1 MQHFCK
7 TSQKLTFKL
16 KNSNYLTN
24 EKINW
29 MVKKSLLL
37 MNSNTQVPLMLKLLS
52 PTTLFVL
59 VS

>member
-7 TSQKLTFKL
+7 TSQKLIFKL

-24 EKINW
+24 GKINW
-29 MVKKSLLL
+29 KVKKSLLL
-37 MNSNTQVPLMLKLLS
+37 VNNNTQVPLILKLLS
-52 PTTLFVL
+52 PTTLFLL